1 VATIAFFVRSFVQ
14 RATGLTRPTL
24 LDDDG
29 LGPGAICSKYEMP
42 RGGATGLLNERRRAS
57 ITEERVGRTVTRIR
71 ESAKSIT
78 RAQEDARGTAMSA
91 KQGGLV

>member
-1 VATIAFFVRSFVQ
+1 VATIAFFVRSLGEI
-14 RATGLTRPTL
+14 AGWLTCPTL

-29 LGPGAICSKYEMP
+29 LGAGAIRAEYEMP